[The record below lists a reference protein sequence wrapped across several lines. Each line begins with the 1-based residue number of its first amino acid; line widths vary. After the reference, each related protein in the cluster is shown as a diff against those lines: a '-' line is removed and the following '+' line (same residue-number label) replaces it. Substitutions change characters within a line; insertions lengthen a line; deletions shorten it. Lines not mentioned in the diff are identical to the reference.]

1 MKQTSDTG
9 EITESALE
17 HDRETAP
24 RVMINS
30 MNSNAAANSEV
41 QQRISR
47 ARGGFK
53 LRDLT
58 RAVAGTIKAGLP
70 VRSIEIELDGCKIRL
85 QIKDTELSGN
95 SVLDG
100 PNDWSDAK

>member
-1 MKQTSDTG
+1 VKQTIDAG
-9 EITESALE
+9 ESTISAVE
-17 HDRETAP
+17 HDRAATP
-24 RVMINS
+24 RVTINS
-30 MNSNAAANSEV
+30 MHSDAAVSSKA
-41 QQRISR
+41 QQRISQ

-70 VRSIEIELDGCKIRL
+70 VRCIEIELDGCKIRL
-85 QIKDTELSGN
+85 QIKDTELSEN
-95 SVLDG
+95 RISDG

>member
-1 MKQTSDTG
+1 VKQTTDAG
-9 EITESALE
+9 EITISALE
-17 HDRETAP
+17 RDREAAP
-24 RVMINS
+24 GVTIDS
-30 MNSNAAANSEV
+30 MHSDAAVSSEA

-70 VRSIEIELDGCKIRL
+70 VRCIEIELDGCKIRL
-85 QIKDTELSGN
+85 QIKDTELSEN
-95 SVLDG
+95 SVSDG

>member
-1 MKQTSDTG
+1 VKQTSDTG
-9 EITESALE
+9 EITINALD

-24 RVMINS
+24 EVTIS
-30 MNSNAAANSEV
+30 LLHSDAAASSEA

-47 ARGGFK
+47 SRGGFK

-70 VRSIEIELDGCKIRL
+70 VRCIEIELDGCRIRL
-85 QIKDTELSGN
+85 QIKDTGLSGN
-95 SVLDG
+95 NVSDG